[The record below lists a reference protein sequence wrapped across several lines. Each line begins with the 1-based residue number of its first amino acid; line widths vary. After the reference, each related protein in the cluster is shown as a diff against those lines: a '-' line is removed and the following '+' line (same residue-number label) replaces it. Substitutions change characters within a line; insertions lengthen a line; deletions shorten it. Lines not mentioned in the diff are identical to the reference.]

1 MLPWP
6 ACRLEHGVS
15 KGVCRAAAS
24 ELPLKR
30 SRGRFVMLLEAEETI
45 LKLGEG
51 TEVVRGEHLALDNE
65 EIDLDLVHTPAGFL
79 TPYDRFSRSPGRS
92 GRAGDAGT
100 SSSVRD
106 APGEREKRPGGRASE
121 LPGRRCAA
129 LVMDWHHGAPRALA
143 RKLGMSVVWGQESRR
158 GVLVEPAGEYRLRL

>member
-1 MLPWP
+1 MTYFVMLPWP

-65 EIDLDLVHTPAGFL
+65 EIDLDLVHPSGIPDPIRSLFPL
-79 TPYDRFSRSPGRS
+79 SR
-92 GRAGDAGT
+92 
-100 SSSVRD
+100 
-106 APGEREKRPGGRASE
+106 
-121 LPGRRCAA
+121 
-129 LVMDWHHGAPRALA
+129 
-143 RKLGMSVVWGQESRR
+143 
-158 GVLVEPAGEYRLRL
+158 